1 MPDRPFLTLAAP
13 SSLIGSAAGDNSQD
27 GDSSSDTDQGG
38 ESSSGDAIA
47 GQVFGSVSAGDVQG
61 DATNRS
67 QDVDVESGDSEGSND
82 ADNFVGQ
89 LSVGGDGDLGPAN
102 NQTGDNDLALTQRAD
117 VSTGDAVGGQVIGVV
132 TSAGGTADLVAAN
145 TSEDVD
151 AETGDAEA
159 NNDADAFVGLLA
171 VLTGAGDIVLDQ
183 QNEPQGGDTF
193 PNENIQDQSNVV
205 NVLAF
210 GGGNDQEGDNEADL
224 AQGAEAASGDA
235 VGGQVIGVVS
245 SGDSSL
251 DATNRSS
258 DVDVATG
265 DAESSND
272 FEVFA
277 GLLAVG
283 EVGDVSIV
291 QFNTIIGASGSGNTL
306 TQTNIANIG
315 VGSFNS
321 QAGDNA
327 IDQAQN
333 ASASSGDGVG
343 GQVVGIVTSSGG
355 SADIVGS
362 NSSDDVELDTG
373 DAESS
378 NDSDAFAGLLAV
390 SEGGESDVTIDQ
402 TNRIDLSGDNN
413 TITQTNIATLLA
425 LSASNEQDG
434 DNGIDGTQ
442 EAVSATGDAVGGQV
456 LGIVAAGAASVDAT
470 NLSSDIDIDTG
481 DAESSNDSDVFAG
494 LLAESEIGEVVVT
507 LTQVNDFD
515 DPAQG
520 ADGVTEEQEN
530 VDVFEFGGSAVNEM
544 VGDVDHDFAQ
554 NATSSSGDGV
564 GGQVIGVVA
573 SAGGTADVV
582 AANESAD
589 IDLESGES
597 AQINDEDSFVGLQIE
612 GFSEG
617 DL

>member
-291 QFNTIIGASGSGNTL
+291 QFNTIGASGSGNTL